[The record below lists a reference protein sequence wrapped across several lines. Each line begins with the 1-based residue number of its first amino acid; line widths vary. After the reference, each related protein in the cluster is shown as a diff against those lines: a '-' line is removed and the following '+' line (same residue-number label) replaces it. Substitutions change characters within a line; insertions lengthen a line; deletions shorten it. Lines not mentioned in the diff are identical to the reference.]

1 MGKILCLSQICLSY
15 LISAYLK
22 NITSKAVLM
31 LQGQR
36 KACWR
41 PCGSGKKTE
50 KTNCDPTDS
59 NANAFFFA
67 ICKLQCDWIIKV
79 CFPYFFPNLFP
90 PSFPVFPWHL
100 PGMAQR
106 LGSSWPTHLVLSQ
119 DLAYWGLNAVGG
131 EVPSGTG
138 QIWFILM
145 AFWWHIDGKK
155 NLVNTCK
162 IP

>member
-1 MGKILCLSQICLSY
+1 
-15 LISAYLK
+15 
-22 NITSKAVLM
+22 
-31 LQGQR
+31 
-36 KACWR
+36 
-41 PCGSGKKTE
+41 
-50 KTNCDPTDS
+50 
-59 NANAFFFA
+59 
-67 ICKLQCDWIIKV
+67 
-79 CFPYFFPNLFP
+79 
-90 PSFPVFPWHL
+90 
-100 PGMAQR
+100 MAQR

-162 IP
+162 YHKVELVLAYMSCRSCSLAIFIYTSLTWVF